1 MRLSEFIESEY
12 LEKIQPSEQKF
23 LKKYGRFKDRERVE
37 SRLKRQ
43 FRNVSF
49 RGKGKDIIISIGKPK
64 LQFDLNT
71 TIEKHMA
78 NVILRNYELENYYS
92 KTMWLKKMG
101 LAYDYNNVMKLV
113 KNDGIKNMLY
123 ETDINLHKTYLKS
136 RFESVFNQ
144 IVKAVDGSLVK
155 VWYGCNYVD
164 LKDEYGK
171 DVTVWGSAELSVKDQ
186 LKVVNLCKNAK
197 NSVGHRHDYRKSKLW
212 KKGLKRLKY
221 ENIWETYKI
230 ANFDE
235 NKFNALNEKLE
246 GSIISNPQDVFNRQF
261 TKYLKNKINRKDRDD
276 QEFYEKE
283 FMGGYVAT
291 MNAWEE
297 IRSKI

>member
-1 MRLSEFIESEY
+1 M
-12 LEKIQPSEQKF
+12 
-23 LKKYGRFKDRERVE
+23 
-37 SRLKRQ
+37 
-43 FRNVSF
+43 
-49 RGKGKDIIISIGKPK
+49 
-64 LQFDLNT
+64 
-71 TIEKHMA
+71 
-78 NVILRNYELENYYS
+78 
-92 KTMWLKKMG
+92 
-101 LAYDYNNVMKLV
+101 
-113 KNDGIKNMLY
+113 
-123 ETDINLHKTYLKS
+123 
-136 RFESVFNQ
+136 
-144 IVKAVDGSLVK
+144 
-155 VWYGCNYVD
+155 
-164 LKDEYGK
+164 
-171 DVTVWGSAELSVKDQ
+171 SVKDQ

-197 NSVGHRHDYRKSKLW
+197 NSVGHRHDDRKSKLW

>member
-1 MRLSEFIESEY
+1 M
-12 LEKIQPSEQKF
+12 
-23 LKKYGRFKDRERVE
+23 
-37 SRLKRQ
+37 
-43 FRNVSF
+43 
-49 RGKGKDIIISIGKPK
+49 
-64 LQFDLNT
+64 
-71 TIEKHMA
+71 
-78 NVILRNYELENYYS
+78 
-92 KTMWLKKMG
+92 
-101 LAYDYNNVMKLV
+101 
-113 KNDGIKNMLY
+113 
-123 ETDINLHKTYLKS
+123 
-136 RFESVFNQ
+136 
-144 IVKAVDGSLVK
+144 
-155 VWYGCNYVD
+155 
-164 LKDEYGK
+164 
-171 DVTVWGSAELSVKDQ
+171 
-186 LKVVNLCKNAK
+186 
-197 NSVGHRHDYRKSKLW
+197 
-212 KKGLKRLKY
+212 KY

>member
-1 MRLSEFIESEY
+1 
-12 LEKIQPSEQKF
+12 
-23 LKKYGRFKDRERVE
+23 
-37 SRLKRQ
+37 
-43 FRNVSF
+43 
-49 RGKGKDIIISIGKPK
+49 
-64 LQFDLNT
+64 
-71 TIEKHMA
+71 
-78 NVILRNYELENYYS
+78 
-92 KTMWLKKMG
+92 MWLKKMG

-113 KNDGIKNMLY
+113 KNDGIKNVLY